1 MIRHTLTQLSL
12 AALATCFS
20 LTVTAAEP
28 RASTQSLEWRDD
40 AASTALDNAAPDQD
54 SPAEVSQDDVWLR
67 IRSGFKIDD
76 TASQNPLVSAHE
88 AWYAARPDYVRR
100 MVNRSRRYLYHIVQ
114 EVDRRAMPME
124 IALLPMIESA
134 FNSTALS
141 TSAASGIWQ
150 FMPSTGRN
158 YGLKQ
163 DAWYDG
169 RRDFPAAT
177 NAALDYLSK
186 LYLDFGDW
194 QLALA
199 AYNCGEGCVARAIQK
214 NVQQGLPTD
223 YASLTLPPETQNYVP
238 KLLAIKNLIRNPE
251 QFGVVLDTLPN
262 QPYFNQIPVHAN
274 LDIHAAARLANMSS
288 DDFISLNAAFP
299 RKLIRSDT
307 TVKLLVPVDKADQF
321 QRNLEAGNWD
331 SWQPYTAQKGERPED
346 IAKRFN
352 ASVARLTELN
362 SFHLKRGKLVSSQT
376 ILVPV
381 KGRNEVATATP
392 APVADAA
399 PTPSG
404 SERGSHVV
412 QRGETLFGVARRYGL
427 NVAQLTEA
435 NPDLDSNIQPGQT
448 IQLPSSAAATR
459 AAAHAQPASFTPHAQ
474 KIAKPTHYTVK
485 RGDTLHAI
493 AQRFDVSLTDIKT
506 WNPVLKNNSKVRAGQ
521 TVVVNK
527 T

>member
-1 MIRHTLTQLSL
+1 MIEWHDEGTTR
-12 AALATCFS
+12 
-20 LTVTAAEP
+20 AE
-28 RASTQSLEWRDD
+28 TGQNE
-40 AASTALDNAAPDQD
+40 NAD
-54 SPAEVSQDDVWLR
+54 DDVWLR

-76 TASQNPLVSAHE
+76 AASGNPLVPVHE
-88 AWYAARPDYVRR
+88 SWYAARPDYVRR
-100 MVNRSRRYLYHIVQ
+100 MVSRSRSYLYHIVE

-134 FNSTALS
+134 FKSTALS
-141 TSAASGIWQ
+141 TSSASGIWQ
-150 FMPSTGRN
+150 FIPSTGRH

-223 YASLTLPPETQNYVP
+223 YASLTLPPETRNYVP
-238 KLLAIKNLIRNPE
+238 KLLAIKHIIRNPE
-251 QFGVVLDTLPN
+251 QYGLVIDTLPN

-274 LDIHAAARLANMSS
+274 LDMHSAARLANMDT
-288 DDFISLNAAFP
+288 DDFMALNAAFP

-307 TVKLLVPVDKADQF
+307 PVTLLVPVDKADQF
-321 QRNLEAGNWD
+321 QRNLDAGDWD
-331 SWQPYTAQKGERPED
+331 SWKPYAAKKGESPQD
-346 IAKRFN
+346 IANRFDV
-352 ASVARLTELN
+352 SLDRLTELN
-362 SFHLKRGKLVSSQT
+362 QFHLKGGKLVSAQT

-381 KGRNEVATATP
+381 KGRGTASNVFELETAKVETP
-392 APVADAA
+392 PASLNP
-399 PTPSG
+399 G
-404 SERGSHVV
+404 HHQV
-412 QRGETLFGVARRYGL
+412 QPGETLYGVARRYGL
-427 NVAQLTEA
+427 SLTQLTEA
-435 NPDLDSNIQPGQT
+435 NPGLDSKLQAGQR
-448 IQLPSSAAATR
+448 IQLPATTSAAREMPQDKQASHSRHAKNLAKSTR
-459 AAAHAQPASFTPHAQ
+459 
-474 KIAKPTHYTVK
+474 YTVK

-493 AQRFDVSLTDIKT
+493 AERFDVSLSEIKA
-506 WNPVLKNNSKVRAGQ
+506 WNPDLKKGNKVRAGQ

>member
-1 MIRHTLTQLSL
+1 LTQLSL
-12 AALATCFS
+12 AALSACFS
-20 LTVTAAEP
+20 LTVTAADP
-28 RASTQSLEWRDD
+28 RASIQSLEWSND
-40 AASTALDNAAPDQD
+40 AASTALDNAAPNQD
-54 SPAEVSQDDVWLR
+54 GPADVSQNDVWLR

-76 TASQNPLVSAHE
+76 AASQNPLVSVNE
-88 AWYAARPDYVRR
+88 SWYAARPDYVRR
-100 MVNRSRRYLYHIVQ
+100 MVSRSRRYLYHIVQ

-141 TSAASGIWQ
+141 TSSASGIWQ
-150 FMPSTGRN
+150 FIPSTGRN

-251 QFGVVLDTLPN
+251 QFGVVIDTLPN

-288 DDFISLNAAFP
+288 DDFIALNAAFP

-307 TVKLLVPVDKADQF
+307 PVKLLVPVDKADQF

-331 SWQPYTAQKGERPED
+331 SWQPYTAQKGERPEG
-346 IAKRFN
+346 IARRFDV
-352 ASVARLTELN
+352 SVARLTELN
-362 SFHLKRGKLVSSQT
+362 QFHLKRGKLESAQT

-381 KGRNEVATATP
+381 KGRNAVATAIP
-392 APVADAA
+392 APVAEEAIA
-399 PTPSG
+399 PSS
-404 SERGSHVV
+404 SEAGSHVV

-427 NVAQLTEA
+427 SVAQLSEA
-435 NPDLDSNIQPGQT
+435 NPDLNSNIQPGQT
-448 IQLPSSAAATR
+448 IQLPSNASATR
-459 AAAHAQPASFTPHAQ
+459 VAAHVQPASFTSPAQ
-474 KIAKPTHYTVK
+474 KTTKPTRYTVK

-493 AQRFDVSLTDIKT
+493 AQRFDVSLTDIKA
-506 WNPVLKNNSKVRAGQ
+506 WNPDLKNNSKVRAGQ